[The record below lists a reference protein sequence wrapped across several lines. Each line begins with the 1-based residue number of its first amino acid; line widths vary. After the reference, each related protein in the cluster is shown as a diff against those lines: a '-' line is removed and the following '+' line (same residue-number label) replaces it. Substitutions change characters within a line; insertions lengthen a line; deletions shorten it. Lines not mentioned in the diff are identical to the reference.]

1 MIEVEVEDEAWTQA
15 LPDTEA
21 VVVRAAEAALLASPP
36 AGEEGTQPSWEGEGS
51 HRPLHRWRLDP
62 SSSGPAAGPL
72 SLPQGERGWS
82 LTVLLTDDAALQDLN
97 ARFRGKDKLT
107 NVLSFPAPE
116 SARPHLGDVA
126 LAYGVCTAE
135 AQAQGKSLA
144 AHLMH
149 LTAHGVLHLLGYDH
163 ETEAEAEAMEGLER
177 AILAGLGLPDPY
189 ETDVQP

>member
-21 VVVRAAEAALLASPP
+21 VVVRAAQAALSAASAPYGDSARASRATWEVSGRVTATAPP
-36 AGEEGTQPSWEGEGS
+36 AD
-51 HRPLHRWRLDP
+51 L
-62 SSSGPAAGPL
+62 A
-72 SLPQGERGWS
+72 

-97 ARFRGKDKLT
+97 ARFRGKDKPT
-107 NVLSFPAPE
+107 NVLSFPAPQ

-126 LAYGVCTAE
+126 LAYGVCAAE
-135 AQAQGKSLA
+135 AQAQGKPLS
-144 AHLMH
+144 AHLTH